1 MLTLG
6 YFIFKDLVYD
16 RWRIAG
22 LEPLLA
28 ECRKVIVGQTQLLN
42 RLLVAL
48 LCRGHVLLE
57 GLPGLAK
64 TRTIKTLALV
74 DMPQFKQEKLL
85 GDADLAYLDD
95 AVAKV
100 VKGLQD
106 RTTTATEAHL
116 QTAD

>member
-1 MLTLG
+1 MINEAVAAAVG
-6 YFIFKDLVYD
+6 YRLRGGPLVEQ
-16 RWRIAG
+16 AG
-22 LEPLLA
+22 
-28 ECRKVIVGQTQLLN
+28 
-42 RLLVAL
+42 
-48 LCRGHVLLE
+48 
-57 GLPGLAK
+57 
-64 TRTIKTLALV
+64 TIKTLALV